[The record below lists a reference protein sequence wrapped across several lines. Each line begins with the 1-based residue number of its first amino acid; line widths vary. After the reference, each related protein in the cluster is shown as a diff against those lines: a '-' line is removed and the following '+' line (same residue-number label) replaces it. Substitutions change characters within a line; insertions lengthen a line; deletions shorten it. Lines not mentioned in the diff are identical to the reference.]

1 VSPVERLYLAG
12 LLTEAELG
20 AAAVYTMAA
29 RRRGQQGRIGTLQQ
43 EIDDHLA
50 AHGIAEYG
58 GAMLRR
64 LCARDELPHALEHW
78 LAGDRSGRGQRD
90 LDVLRTA
97 LGLVA
102 EVGRALRIG

>member
-1 VSPVERLYLAG
+1 MSPVERLYLAG

-20 AAAVYTMAA
+20 AAMVYAMATQRHDQHGRVGTM
-29 RRRGQQGRIGTLQQ
+29 QE
-43 EIDDHLA
+43 EIDAHLA
-50 AHGIAEYG
+50 AHGLVGYG

-64 LCARDELPHALEHW
+64 LCVQHEMPHAIEHW

-90 LDVLRTA
+90 IEVFRTA

-102 EVGRALRIG
+102 EVGRTLRTG

>member
-1 VSPVERLYLAG
+1 MSPAERLYIAG

-20 AAAVYTMAA
+20 ATFVYAMACQ
-29 RRRGQQGRIGTLQQ
+29 RTGQRGRVGTLQE
-43 EIDDHLA
+43 EIDEHLA
-50 AHGIAEYG
+50 AHGLVGYG

-64 LCARDELPHALEHW
+64 LCVQHELPHAVEHW

-90 LDVLRTA
+90 LDVLHTA

-102 EVGRALRIG
+102 EVGRTLRIG